1 LESSDLRKQ
10 DLEARFQE
18 YRLTARERER
28 EVAHL
33 WLSEK
38 GALHISGELGIS
50 EGTVRNIV
58 KNIYTK
64 LRVNERKQFVKKLA
78 D

>member
-1 LESSDLRKQ
+1 MRKQ

-18 YRLTARERER
+18 YRLTARER

-64 LRVNERKQFVKKLA
+64 LRVNERKQFVKNWRTRHQA
-78 D
+78 

>member
-1 LESSDLRKQ
+1 MRKQ

-18 YRLTARERER
+18 YRLTARERERER

>member
-1 LESSDLRKQ
+1 
-10 DLEARFQE
+10 
-18 YRLTARERER
+18 
-28 EVAHL
+28 L
-33 WLSEK
+33 WLSQK

-64 LRVNERKQFVKKLA
+64 LQVNERKQFVKKLTE
-78 D
+78 